1 MSIFDKVLEYA
12 ENAPEAGRPQLTYGK
27 VTMTPYKLQ
36 FRGKGQKAER
46 IPITANDDL
55 AGKVLELV
63 FDVDIREFNPSLE
76 FGYQRGV
83 TVQKS
88 KVKGDEVVLPTD
100 WSEIVLPS
108 LLAVF
113 GEKWADKI
121 SGSYIECEDVPSTR
135 GSYTNA
141 AGEKKQLNAIKF
153 LRKFAS
159 AEACLAARNETYG
172 SKGDEGEVLEGEA
185 SQIPAE
191 IVNQA
196 RGLVSSVGAEMARN
210 MMASNEPFNHY
221 NVDALMTAANP
232 L

>member
-12 ENAPEAGRPQLTYGK
+12 ENAPEAGRTQLTYGK

-36 FRGKGQKAER
+36 FHGKGQKAER
-46 IPITANDDL
+46 IPIGADDDL
-55 AGKVLELV
+55 SGKVLELV
-63 FDVDIREFNPSLE
+63 FDVNIQEFNPSLE

-88 KVKGDEVVLPTD
+88 KIKGEQVVLATD

-121 SGSYIECEDVPSTR
+121 DGSYVECEDVPSTR
-135 GSYTNA
+135 GSYEKD
-141 AGEKKQLNAIKF
+141 GVKKQLNTVKF
-153 LRKFAS
+153 LRKFAN
-159 AEACLAARNETYG
+159 ADDCLAARNETYG
-172 SKGDEGEVLEGEA
+172 SKGEEGEVLEGAA
-185 SQIPAE
+185 SQIPAD
-191 IVNQA
+191 V
-196 RGLVSSVGAEMARN
+196 VGAAMSLRKGMGDENFKKTYAGQD
-210 MMASNEPFNHY
+210 PFNKY
-221 NVDALMTAANP
+221 DLDALMTASLP